1 MSIQGLSIA
10 QAAEE
15 LGVST
20 RTIRRFIKAGKL
32 KAELVNGTFGPEYR
46 IQEIPAEL
54 RKGTA
59 VAEKEEQSE
68 PSTAP
73 PTSLATEAEIAMP
86 APPVET
92 PDNILVMLKDLQ
104 EKNMMLAA
112 QLGAAT
118 ERIRNLETQVKQIA
132 APVVVVTPPT
142 PTAPAVKKSW
152 WQRLVSVFRG

>member
-1 MSIQGLSIA
+1 MSTQALSIA

-46 IQEIPAEL
+46 ISEIPAEL
-54 RKGTA
+54 KKGTLET
-59 VAEKEEQSE
+59 EKEPEPEMQSE
-68 PSTAP
+68 T
-73 PTSLATEAEIAMP
+73 TVEIAVP
-86 APPVET
+86 SPPVET
-92 PDNILVMLKDLQ
+92 PDNILTMLKDLQ
-104 EKNMMLAA
+104 EKNMVLAA

-132 APVVVVTPPT
+132 APVTATP
-142 PTAPAVKKSW
+142 APASPSETPIKKSW
-152 WQRLVSVFRG
+152 WQRLVSAFRGKD

>member
-1 MSIQGLSIA
+1 MSTQALSIA

-32 KAELVNGTFGPEYR
+32 KAELINGTFGPEYR
-46 IQEIPAEL
+46 IREIPAEL
-54 RKGTA
+54 KKGTGE
-59 VAEKEEQSE
+59 AEKEGDPE
-68 PSTAP
+68 PETR
-73 PTSLATEAEIAMP
+73 TETPAEIAIPSHP
-86 APPVET
+86 AET

-104 EKNMMLAA
+104 DKNMVLAA

-132 APVVVVTPPT
+132 AP
-142 PTAPAVKKSW
+142 APSTTSTSSEATVKKSW
-152 WQRLVSVFRG
+152 WQRLMSVFRG